1 MHLNINILLNKIDKL
16 RYIASTSNAAV
27 IGTTETKLDNTVY
40 DSEVAVDGQN
50 IVRND
55 RNKNDGDVACYIRNN
70 ICYNRKTCICD
81 NIENISINLLFPKA
95 KPISI
100 GIIYKKPNQTQFLEQ
115 MITEFE
121 ALDLN
126 NEIYVLGDFN
136 LNLLFKDK
144 YVLIKPNESKKI
156 D

>member
-1 MHLNINILLNKIDKL
+1 M
-16 RYIASTSNAAV
+16 
-27 IGTTETKLDNTVY
+27 
-40 DSEVAVDGQN
+40 
-50 IVRND
+50 
-55 RNKNDGDVACYIRNN
+55 
-70 ICYNRKTCICD
+70 
-81 NIENISINLLFPKA
+81 FPKT

-115 MITEFE
+115 MITKFE